1 MRAFMH
7 LGVAQAELGHAD
19 AACEAHEAIELR
31 RAAHSGRGLHVSRG
45 CASGTLLL
53 REEAFVAVLRRALDE
68 IGQLEAELVTAK
80 RYVSGHLQDL
90 APRAVQ
96 GGQR

>member
-1 MRAFMH
+1 MLRAGCGPPVGGVRSHARSDHQRPGRRPH
-7 LGVAQAELGHAD
+7 LPEGHT
-19 AACEAHEAIELR
+19 E
-31 RAAHSGRGLHVSRG
+31 
-45 CASGTLLL
+45 
-53 REEAFVAVLRRALDE
+53 LRRALDE

-96 GGQR
+96 GAQR